1 MALEANF
8 SNHIYQCQNSL
19 YRQSK
24 GGGIGARITG
34 EVARVVMDL
43 WMDLIKTNLEENGIT
58 IYLLTKYVDDI
69 NIASSLIPKGEE
81 WFKEGN
87 KWRLR
92 RTDRMEEEDSNRTEE
107 LATIEKIRWLG
118 NRLVPGLKLTI
129 DLPELHTSKK
139 CPMLDIQVWT
149 ETRPSGA
156 PHQ

>member
-34 EVARVVMDL
+34 VVARVVMDL
-43 WMDLIKTNLEENGIT
+43 WMDLISTHLEENGIT

-81 WFKEGN
+81 WFMEGN
-87 KWRLR
+87 RWRLR
-92 RTDRMEEEDSNRTEE
+92 RTERMEKEDNNRTEE
-107 LATIEKIRWLG
+107 LVSVYSW
-118 NRLVPGLKLTI
+118 
-129 DLPELHTSKK
+129 
-139 CPMLDIQVWT
+139 
-149 ETRPSGA
+149 
-156 PHQ
+156 